1 MEIQKRLLASHSK
14 WYRFCARKYGRRI
27 QRVGKEELY
36 KIFDEVPIEPDTR
49 ILAKAYGKKDSIPF
63 RIEEWSW
70 DGIYGKTIV
79 ISSKQ
84 CSTLVTEE
92 DIKTKFEIKGE
103 TTFKKVGQYYFL
115 NYDFSI

>member
-1 MEIQKRLLASHSK
+1 MKIQKRLLASHSK

-49 ILAKAYGKKDSIPF
+49 ILAKAYGEKDSILF